1 MLLKHTLLYLPAQFV
16 GPLFQL
22 LAMIVWT
29 HVVDEHTLGVI
40 TLITATHELLQIGF
54 LAWWSQYALRFLG
67 RYQNLTDAPR
77 FCRTENAVLL
87 ASVALQSAAI
97 VGILLLVIAPDAGT
111 GLLIAA
117 VAYVTTRSLN
127 LYIGERAR
135 AQQQIRIYT
144 IQQMFGPSVGFVV
157 GLVLIRLLGQSA
169 EWPLAGY
176 AAAQLAAA
184 LIVIPTF
191 RGGYRLWPIDREIVA
206 HALRYGIP
214 LIVGGALGWVGLNA
228 SRFIVNQMSGVAA
241 AGLFAVGYG
250 LGQRAAAVAAM
261 LVTAAAFPLAVKSME
276 QEGIQAGMRQL
287 AANSALLVGI
297 LAPSLAG
304 IFMLRMEIVHLLIA
318 APFQQ
323 VTLAVLPLA
332 TLAGAIRNL
341 RAHFGD
347 QVFLLHSRTRWMMA
361 IAAIDASTTV
371 VLSILFLPR
380 WGLPGA
386 AGATVLA
393 ALAAATVSFSIG
405 FAKFGLRLPVSHLV
419 RIAVATIA
427 MAALLRIFPEAR
439 TIAGLAAHVTAGAAA
454 YFAALALLYAPTLLR
469 MLRPRPQ
476 ASGGLSASARFRFR
490 TSWYS
495 RKHAPSRTTAAS
507 SASTNRTAT
516 AAAAAVRED
525 PSSSPHQYR
534 RSSYRPVPTQSPP

>member
-67 RYQNLTDAPR
+67 RYQDANDASR
-77 FCRTENAVLL
+77 FYRTENAVLL
-87 ASVALQSAAI
+87 TSVALQSAAV
-97 VGILLLVIAPDAGT
+97 VGILLLVIAPGART
-111 GLLIAA
+111 GLLVAA
-117 VAYVTTRSLN
+117 VAYVITRSLN

-135 AQQQIRIYT
+135 AQQQIRVYT
-144 IQQMFGPSVGFVV
+144 IQQVFGPSVGFVT
-157 GLVLIRLLGQSA
+157 GLVLIRLFGQSA

-176 AAAQLAAA
+176 AAAQLTAA
-184 LIVIPTF
+184 LIVIPTL
-191 RGGYRLWPIDREIVA
+191 RRGYRLWPIDREIVT

-228 SRFIVNQMSGVAA
+228 SRFIVNEMSGVAA

-276 QEGIQAGMRQL
+276 QEGSQAGMRQL
-287 AANSALLVGI
+287 AANSALLVAI

-304 IFMLRMEIVHLLIA
+304 IFMLRTEIVHLLIA
-318 APFQQ
+318 APFQT
-323 VTLAVLPLA
+323 VTLAVLPLS

-347 QVFLLHSRTRWMMA
+347 QVFLLQNRTRWMMA
-361 IAAIDASTTV
+361 IAAIDASMTV
-371 VLSILFLPR
+371 VLSALFMPR
-380 WGLPGA
+380 WGLTGV

-393 ALAAATVSFSIG
+393 ALAAASVSFSIG
-405 FAKFGLRLPVSHLV
+405 FTRFGLRLPVGHLV
-419 RIAVATIA
+419 RIALATIA

-439 TIAGLAAHVTAGAAA
+439 SIAVLAAHVAAGAAG
-454 YFAALALLYAPTLLR
+454 YFGALALLYAPTLVR
-469 MLRPRPQ
+469 ILRPRPQ
-476 ASGGLSASARFRFR
+476 HLGA
-490 TSWYS
+490 
-495 RKHAPSRTTAAS
+495 
-507 SASTNRTAT
+507 
-516 AAAAAVRED
+516 
-525 PSSSPHQYR
+525 
-534 RSSYRPVPTQSPP
+534 